1 MAVDIF
7 MKIEGV
13 DGESQDSKHASE
25 IEVLSFHWGA
35 TQDSS
40 MHVGTGGGAGKVS
53 VDDLTFVH
61 FVDKGSPILAQ
72 HCMSGKHLAKATLT
86 VRKAGENPLDYYKI
100 TMTDVLI
107 SSVAVGGSND
117 KGDRIS
123 ETIGLSFA
131 KVKVEYQP
139 QGKDGSA
146 SGGVVVG
153 QYDIKAAKVG

>member
-7 MKIEGV
+7 MKIDGI
-13 DGESQDSKHASE
+13 DGESQDSKHTNE
-25 IEVLSFHWGA
+25 IDVLSFHWGA

-61 FVDKGSPILAQ
+61 YCDKSSPILAQ
-72 HCMSGKHLAKATLT
+72 NCMSGKHMATALLT
-86 VRKAGENPLDYYKI
+86 VRKAGDNPLDYYKI

-107 SSVAVGGSND
+107 SSLAVGGSND

-123 ETIGLSFA
+123 ETVGLSFA
-131 KVKVEYQP
+131 KVKIEYQP

>member
-7 MKIEGV
+7 MKIDGI
-13 DGESQDSKHASE
+13 DGESQDAKHASE
-25 IEVLSFHWGA
+25 IEVLSFNWGA

-61 FVDKGSPILAQ
+61 NVDKGSPILAQ
-72 HCMSGKHLAKATLT
+72 HCMSGKHLPKAVLT

-100 TMTDVLI
+100 TMTDVLV
-107 SSVAVGGSND
+107 SSVSVGGSND
-117 KGDRIS
+117 KG
-123 ETIGLSFA
+123 
-131 KVKVEYQP
+131 KVEYQP